1 MGLREVDLPV
11 NPQNAYPE
19 TKDGKFP
26 EDWQYV
32 LIHWSRIILN
42 ISKF

>member
-1 MGLREVDLPV
+1 MGLREIDFPV

-32 LIHWSRIILN
+32 FDPLESDYP
-42 ISKF
+42 